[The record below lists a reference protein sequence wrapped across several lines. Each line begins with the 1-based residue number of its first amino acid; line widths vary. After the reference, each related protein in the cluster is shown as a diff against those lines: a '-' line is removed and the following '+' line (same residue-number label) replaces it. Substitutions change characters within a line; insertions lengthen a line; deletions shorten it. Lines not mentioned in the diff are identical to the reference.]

1 MIWARI
7 SPFAIPVPCKIGPK
21 PANPDWPIFADLA
34 PPSRRDRAQATVGS
48 AERLVIRQPRPPS
61 CSLATERHQ
70 MTDAKLPLI
79 HKAPVEGLMVH
90 VARTGLAIGDEA
102 WLDRLGDGR
111 IGVFA
116 RLRQPIFG
124 LIPRLKAG
132 LVGHLGPMAE
142 EIVAPSLAHGDALRV
157 RIIDLVPEHLSN
169 GFPPEV
175 YISVWGDPRHLQPIL
190 QAAGLADPSEGAQP
204 GRFSTLKPAYGS

>member
-1 MIWARI
+1 
-7 SPFAIPVPCKIGPK
+7 
-21 PANPDWPIFADLA
+21 
-34 PPSRRDRAQATVGS
+34 
-48 AERLVIRQPRPPS
+48 
-61 CSLATERHQ
+61 

-79 HKAPVEGLMVH
+79 HKAPVEGLVVH
-90 VARTGLAIGDEA
+90 VARTGLVIGDTA
-102 WLDRLGDGR
+102 WLDRLTDGR

-116 RLRQPIFG
+116 SLRKPILG
-124 LIPRLKAG
+124 LIPRLRPG
-132 LVGHLGPMAE
+132 LLGHLGPMAE

-157 RIIDLVPEHLSN
+157 RIIDLVPEHLAN

-190 QAAGLADPSEGAQP
+190 QAAGLAEDSATPAAP

>member
-1 MIWARI
+1 
-7 SPFAIPVPCKIGPK
+7 
-21 PANPDWPIFADLA
+21 
-34 PPSRRDRAQATVGS
+34 
-48 AERLVIRQPRPPS
+48 
-61 CSLATERHQ
+61 

-79 HKAPVEGLMVH
+79 HKAPVEGLQIN
-90 VARTGLAIGDEA
+90 VARAGIAIGDTA
-102 WLDRLGDGR
+102 WLDRLTDGR
-111 IGVFA
+111 VGVFA

-124 LIPRLKAG
+124 LIPRLRPG

-190 QAAGLADPSEGAQP
+190 LATGLAENMQDTPPP
-204 GRFSTLKPAYGS
+204 GKFSGLKPAYGS